1 VKLNVS
7 SGQKR
12 PGIETITK
20 ENNMKNK
27 VSIIGAGMTGS
38 TTAHWLAEREIADL
52 VLVDVVE
59 GMPQGKALD
68 LQQALPVIGK
78 DVRVMGSNDYS
89 ATAGSDIVVIT
100 AGLPRKPGMSRDDL
114 LFANAEIVRKAT
126 EETIKYSPEAIFIIL
141 TNPLDAMAYL
151 AMKVAGVAPQRV
163 VGQAGILDSA
173 RMRAFVAMELGV
185 SVENIHCYVLGGHGD
200 EMVPLTR
207 ASNVAGVPLEDILPA
222 GRLEAIVDRTRKG
235 GGEIVS
241 LLKTGSAYYAPAA
254 AIAQMADA
262 ILKDKHLIVPASA
275 YLQGEYGLNDI
286 FFGVPAQ
293 LGRKG
298 VEKVIEYKLS
308 EKELA
313 DLQKSAQGCAEN
325 IAKLK

>member
-1 VKLNVS
+1 
-7 SGQKR
+7 
-12 PGIETITK
+12 
-20 ENNMKNK
+20 MKNK

-38 TTAHWLAEREIADL
+38 TTAHWLAERELADL

-78 DVRVMGSNDYS
+78 DVTIIGANDYD

-114 LFANAEIVRKAT
+114 LTANAEIVRKAT
-126 EETIKYSPEAIFIIL
+126 EETIRRSPDAIYVVL
-141 TNPLDAMAYL
+141 TNPLDVMAYL
-151 AMKVAGVAPQRV
+151 TMKLSKLPPARV
-163 VGQAGILDSA
+163 IGQAGILDSA

-207 ASNVAGVPLEDILPA
+207 HSNVAGTPLREILSPE
-222 GRLEAIVDRTRKG
+222 RLEAIVNRTRKG
-235 GGEIVS
+235 GGEIIS
-241 LLKTGSAYYAPAA
+241 LLKTGSAYYAPAVA
-254 AIAQMADA
+254 VAQMVDA

-275 YLQGEYGLNDI
+275 YMNGEYGLKNMY
-286 FFGVPAQ
+286 FGVPVQ
-293 LGRKG
+293 LGRQG
-298 VEKVIEYKLS
+298 IEKIIEYRLDEVEEAAMRNS
-308 EKELA
+308 A
-313 DLQKSAQGCAEN
+313 DAVWQTTQALHSLVKF
-325 IAKLK
+325 